1 MPESFNVSIGV
12 AVLSLTIALG
22 SAGWVLYTQNKL
34 KLLFRGKHAKDLEAS
49 FVEIASVVKGLE
61 KKIRTNEEA
70 LFLIQSRLPSVLQK
84 VGIIRFNPF
93 EDAGG
98 DQSFAIAL
106 LDAEN
111 NGVVFSSLYSREGVR
126 VFAKPIKAG
135 SSSYHLSKEEDEAI
149 NRALRSENLKENGKS
164 AFTTKASDRGSLGS
178 Y

>member
-1 MPESFNVSIGV
+1 MPESFNVSMGLAIV
-12 AVLSLTIALG
+12 SLIIALG
-22 SAGWVLYTQNKL
+22 SAGSVLYTQNRL

-70 LFLIQSRLPSVLQK
+70 LFLIQARLPSVLQK
-84 VGIIRFNPF
+84 VGIMRFNPF

-126 VFAKPIKAG
+126 VFAKPVRA
-135 SSSYHLSKEEDEAI
+135 SNSSYNLSKEEEEAI
-149 NRALRSENLKENGKS
+149 NRALRPENLKENDKS
-164 AFTTKASDRGSLGS
+164 TLTTKASDRGSLGS